1 VTLPRRSP
9 RPTAELLSI
18 LAVLLTLLLAGCAST
33 TTGGSG
39 AGSTTGSGST
49 KTGHTPKAPDKIDA
63 ALCAKI
69 MTLDEANKIMGV
81 SANNIRVINTSD
93 EDGVGGSCNYET
105 APFKAAVFVAFFAK
119 AGAADPAAALT
130 SNPEFKGTVTPV
142 SGLGDKAQFI
152 VNPIPGTGIT
162 QYHLFVT
169 AGTLLIDTV
178 IPVTQPSNDTAL
190 SRSKQVAELALSRL

>member
-9 RPTAELLSI
+9 RPTAALISTLALPLALS
-18 LAVLLTLLLAGCAST
+18 LTGCSST
-33 TTGGSG
+33 TIGGSS
-39 AGSTTGSGST
+39 GSTTGSGST
-49 KTGHTPKAPDKIDA
+49 TTGHTPKAPDKIDA
-63 ALCAKI
+63 DLCARV

-81 SANNIRVINTSD
+81 TATNIRVIDSSD
-93 EDGVGGSCNYET
+93 EDGVGGSCNYES
-105 APFKAAVFVAFFAK
+105 APLKAAVFVAFFAN

-152 VNPIPGTGIT
+152 VNPLGVGGIT

-169 AGTLLIDTV
+169 AGTPLIDIV

-190 SRSKQVAELALSRL
+190 SRSKQVAQLVISRL